1 MLMDGTISGI
11 STHAP
16 LIRIFDTRPA
26 RDLMKKKNNLSF
38 LPVFFR
44 IINGEIRNVQRVIFK
59 RWIKTA
65 SV

>member
-1 MLMDGTISGI
+1 MVMGGTISGI

-26 RDLMKKKNNLSF
+26 RDLMKKWYNVSF

-44 IINGEIRNVQRVIFK
+44 IINGGIRNILRVIFK